1 MTHIDGTL
9 FAGSIHE
16 RFDKLMESVLDH
28 PVFAL
33 SDPVLV
39 ISHDQ
44 ETLTVV

>member
-16 RFDKLMESVLDH
+16 RFDELMESVLDH